1 MAYNKKTELT
11 KRAIQRAFIQI
22 LHNKKFDFITINDIV
37 SVAEINRSSFYRYYE
52 DKYSLVSAIEDD
64 ILEHIKWYRD
74 NELKKGNTLSR
85 FSNANIADL
94 LNAMNDFAPI
104 IHELLGPNSD
114 NSFEMRLR
122 NEISKRFFNNQ
133 LFPIAETESNQ
144 LVKEFLTGIVV
155 QTLKYWTD
163 PTSTLSSEQLAETIS
178 KIYLNGFIE
187 ALEEK

>member
-74 NELKKGNTLSR
+74 NELKKGITLSR

>member
-1 MAYNKKTELT
+1 MTYNKKTELT

>member
-74 NELKKGNTLSR
+74 NELRKGNTLSR

-94 LNAMNDFAPI
+94 LNAMDDFAPI

-122 NEISKRFFNNQ
+122 NEISKSFFNNQ